1 MSYHGHFEEKK
12 PQKPSKKPMK
22 KGKKIALIVLTVLL
36 VLIIGVVI
44 AVKFAFQ
51 SAWGKVTPIVLP
63 TYETTEVDATETT
76 GGDATG
82 VTETTDVTEETEV
95 PPMTADD
102 IINILVVGQSSRGG
116 EEAALA
122 DTMILASV
130 NTYTKTLTLTSFL
143 RDTYVDLPDYRD
155 SSGTKHTCGW
165 NKLTSCYALGYNWG
179 GTADAMAM
187 MNQCLYDNFGVEVDY
202 NFEIDFDCFI
212 KLVDILGGVGLT
224 ITEAEANYLNA
235 DDRFVHTDY
244 EAGKVTLDGSAA
256 LSYARM
262 RKAEGDSDSD
272 IKRTSRQRYL
282 IKCLLNNIRS
292 SSLTQIQSIINEV
305 LPLIATTMT
314 SDEMMDLLF
323 KLVPMLPD
331 LVVEGGTCPV
341 EGTYWSDLKETPD
354 GEFYV
359 LCFAADQQ
367 KKLMRAITEA
377 EGLDTAAAAAN

>member
-1 MSYHGHFEEKK
+1 MSYHGRFEE
-12 PQKPSKKPMK
+12 QKPPKPPKKKMK
-22 KGKKIALIVLTVLL
+22 KGKKIFLIVLAVLV
-36 VLIIGVVI
+36 VLIAGVVI
-44 AVKFAFQ
+44 AGVSYYNKMM
-51 SAWGKVTPIVLP
+51 SKMNIIVLP
-63 TYETTEVDATETT
+63 EDTYVYTEETTEPIQTETGVATEESAV
-76 GGDATG
+76 D
-82 VTETTDVTEETEV
+82 ETTEAV
-95 PPMTADD
+95 MTAED
-102 IINILVVGQSSRGG
+102 IINILVVGQSARYG
-116 EEAALA
+116 EESHLA
-122 DTMILASV
+122 DTTMVVSV
-130 NTYTKTLTLTSFL
+130 NTFTKEITVLSVL
-143 RDTYVDLPDYRD
+143 RDTYVDLPDYKGH
-155 SSGTKHTCGW
+155 SCGW
-165 NKLTSCYALGYNWG
+165 AKFNVCYNLGYNWG
-179 GTADAMAM
+179 GIAGAMEM
-187 MNQCLYDNFGVEVDY
+187 TNICLRNNFGIEIDYNVEVD
-202 NFEIDFDCFI
+202 FDGFIRVIDY
-212 KLVDILGGVGLT
+212 VGGVKLDLT
-224 ITEAEANYLNA
+224 QAEADYLNA
-235 DDRFVHTDY
+235 DDLYVLYDVEPGVQY
-244 EAGKVTLDGSAA
+244 LDGMAA